1 MILRGPVITL
11 DPAHPRAGGITL
23 RDGLVAALDGEGG
36 EPLPDGAVILP
47 GFTDAHVHLLTWASS
62 LRELALGHESLE
74 RILERVAAEA
84 GNGFVRGFGWAFD
97 DDAALTRER
106 LDAVSGDTPVALLA
120 HDYHSLWVNSAALA
134 LADAP
139 LEVDGGVVERDADG
153 NPTGMLREASAW
165 AFRDRYVLPSR
176 AEQIDALREALPVL
190 ASRGVTGVHDK
201 DGWIDCIGVVGE
213 LRASDGELPLRI
225 WHSTPADRMDVPG
238 IHYVKAFM
246 DGTLGSRTARMI
258 GEAIAGDERSEAVGG
273 VEVTPKE
280 EFARIVREAAA
291 RGLPTAVHAIGDQAA
306 RDALDAFEQTR
317 EAWAGLRPRIEHA
330 QCVHPDDVPRFAQL
344 GVTAS
349 IQPAMTISDEAV
361 AEREWGDR
369 IERSYAYATL
379 HRAGARLAGGSD
391 APVEALD
398 PLQGIRA
405 AVLRTWRP
413 EEALDLDTALHAW
426 TTVPAWLESR
436 EAHLAPGNAAD
447 LVILDRDPY
456 EDLAGADVI
465 GTIHAGDWTYRGY

>member
-11 DPAHPRAGGITL
+11 DPALPRAGGITL

-36 EPLPDGAVILP
+36 EPLPGGAVILP

-62 LRELALGHESLE
+62 LRELALGHDSLE
-74 RILERVAAEA
+74 RILARVAAA
-84 GNGFVRGFGWAFD
+84 SGNGFVRGFGWAFD

-190 ASRGVTGVHDK
+190 ASRGVTAVHDK

-258 GEAIAGDERSEAVGG
+258 GGGG
-273 VEVTPKE
+273 VEVTSRE
-280 EFARIVREAAA
+280 DFARIVVAAA
-291 RGLPTAVHAIGDQAA
+291 ERGLPTAVHAIGDQAA

-317 EAWAGLRPRIEHA
+317 EAWAGLRQRIEHA

-349 IQPAMTISDEAV
+349 VQPAMTISDEAT
-361 AEREWGDR
+361 AERLWGDR

-391 APVEALD
+391 APVEDLD
-398 PLQGIRA
+398 PLAGIRA
-405 AVLRTWRP
+405 AVLREWRP

-436 EAHLAPGNAAD
+436 TAHLAPGATAD

-456 EDLAGADVI
+456 DDLAGAQVI
-465 GTIHAGDWTYRGY
+465 GTIARGEWTYRGY